1 MLYIVNINEVKTIIM
16 SMIKYDYN
24 YIDDMDFSGFFEF
37 TLTHEFVD
45 KYFIFI
51 KFANKMYIHIKNIGS
66 IIMPYVQFINN
77 EYLKKYYELTLLLM
91 KNKNCIIKKTHHT
104 GDIDWFLDCAYILND
119 NDLETNIKR
128 VEKGTYYCYSNI
140 NPYDLKGMGVS
151 TDEDIEIFFNKLLDI
166 DTDYD
171 ENIKQLV
178 VDYAE
183 NKQNDSDSD

>member
-1 MLYIVNINEVKTIIM
+1 
-16 SMIKYDYN
+16 MIKYDYN
-24 YIDDMDFSGFFEF
+24 YIDDMEFSGFFEF
-37 TLTHEFVD
+37 TLTHEFID

-51 KFANKMYIHIKNIGS
+51 KFDILTADAEAPPGANANKMYIHIKNIGS
-66 IIMPYVQFINN
+66 IIMSYDQFINN
-77 EYLKKYYELTLLLM
+77 EYLKKYYELSLLLM
-91 KNKNCIIKKTHHT
+91 KNKKCIIEKTHHT
-104 GDIDWFLDCAYILND
+104 GVSDWFLDCAYILND

-140 NPYDLKGMGVS
+140 NPYDLKEMGVS

-178 VDYAE
+178 VDFAE